1 LIKSFTRPG
10 TITITF
16 HVLIWSILILFPYL
30 VSGADND
37 YKIGNIPGIF
47 FTITGFIHAAIFYGN
62 AFYLYPVL
70 LNKRF
75 WWLYILLSLLLIVGS
90 FQMKYEILINWFP
103 QVLKNTTAAK
113 FVFGPSVAIFII
125 SIIYRKVIDQIRLD
139 RELKERRATQLET
152 ELKFLRS
159 QINPHFLFNVLT
171 NLVSLARKKSDKLE
185 QSLIMLS
192 ELMRYTVYD
201 AQGKKATLQKEIEYL
216 NSYIELQKLRFGN
229 DVKIDCSIKLDKEEN
244 DYTIEPMLLIPFVEN
259 AFKHGAGYSE
269 QPWINISLFVKEGTM
284 TFEVCNNYEHTS
296 ITGKDENSGIGI
308 SNVKSRLNLLYKG
321 KYNLIINDKNNV
333 FHIILT
339 VILT

>member
-1 LIKSFTRPG
+1 MIKSFTRPG
-10 TITITF
+10 TITFMF
-16 HVLIWSILILFPYL
+16 HVLIWSILILLPYL
-30 VSGADND
+30 VSSADND

-75 WWLYILLSLLLIVGS
+75 WWLYILLSILLIVGS
-90 FQMKYEILINWFP
+90 FQLKYDILIKWFP

-125 SIIYRKVIDQIRLD
+125 SIVYRKVIDQILLEY
-139 RELKERRATQLET
+139 ELKERRTNQLET

-192 ELMRYTVYD
+192 DLMRYSVYD

-216 NSYIELQKLRFGN
+216 NGYLELQKLRFGN
-229 DVKIDCSIKLDKEEN
+229 DVKIDCSIKVGEEEN
-244 DYTIEPMLLIPFVEN
+244 AYTIEPMLLIPFVEN
-259 AFKHGAGYSE
+259 AFKLGAGYNE
-269 QPWINISLFVKEGTM
+269 QPWINIKLSMVNGTM
-284 TFEVCNNYEHTS
+284 TFEVSNSYEHTS
-296 ITGKDENSGIGI
+296 VTSKDENSGIGI

-321 KYNLIINDKNNV
+321 KYNLVINDKNNI

-339 VILT
+339 LILP